1 MDVSSI
7 VAEGKQLCMANNR
20 IIPAMGI
27 LFSKFSSYLLYALVH
42 SNVNANVN
50 VNVSYDGYC
59 KFLEDSQPTSLS
71 DYVSEKPFYIQDSRD
86 CDALE
91 ALGLIERTNKIIVI
105 STHTP
110 LKPFLIKLQKKSLDL
125 FMIEPF
131 VHIVYGANM
140 KDEKELLEMKS
151 VAEKVGTNFR
161 RIPMEVHKE
170 RRCLFPETKNLGND
184 YSTRACDTFQYMF
197 RDATTFCSKS
207 LVLELDAD
215 VMLIRPLNVTFEI
228 GSSNVAGLEQ
238 SRRFKTEGLETT
250 VRYLWSP
257 VVFFNMNGFPGRS
270 DFNFDVGGVEVSGIK
285 ISETE
290 LYLDAGGMTYSWM
303 AKHRPTITWLEEA
316 LLTDVR
322 FSKHIDVEKFIPRLK
337 QNKMMG
343 AFEHAQILGGK
354 FIHLRNAGGWK
365 GNSTVSGATTY
376 QIISRFIA
384 DADKAYGLN
393 RTHSTKT

>member
-1 MDVSSI
+1 
-7 VAEGKQLCMANNR
+7 
-20 IIPAMGI
+20 MGF
-27 LFSKFSSYLLYALVH
+27 LFSKFSSYLVYAAVQH
-42 SNVNANVN
+42 NVNADLNI
-50 VNVSYDGYC
+50 NVSYDGYC
-59 KFLEDSQPTSLS
+59 KFLDKSQPESLS
-71 DYVSEKPFYIQDSRD
+71 KYVAGKPFYIQDLRD
-86 CDALE
+86 CDSLE
-91 ALGLIERTNKIIVI
+91 ALGLIERTNKVIVI

-140 KDEKELLEMKS
+140 KDEGELSEMKS
-151 VAEKVGTNFR
+151 TAEKVGSNFR
-161 RIPMEVHKE
+161 RIPIEVHKE
-170 RRCLFPETKNLGND
+170 RRCLFPETKNIGND
-184 YSTRACDTFQYMF
+184 FSTRACDTFQYMF

-215 VMLIRPLNVTFEI
+215 VMLIRPLNVSLAL
-228 GSSNVAGLEQ
+228 GSSNLAGLQ
-238 SRRFKTEGLETT
+238 QMRQFHTEGLETI

-290 LYLDAGGMTYSWM
+290 LYLDAGGMTYTWM
-303 AKHRPTITWLEEA
+303 ARHRPNITWLEEA
-316 LLTDVR
+316 LLTDAR
-322 FSKHIDVEKFIPRLK
+322 FSKLIDVEKLIPHLK
-337 QNKMMG
+337 QNNMMG

-354 FIHLRNAGGWK
+354 FIHLRNAGGWR
-365 GNSTVSGATTY
+365 GNSTLSGATTY
-376 QIISRFIA
+376 QIISRFIS
-384 DADKAYGLN
+384 DAHKAYGLGN